1 MSILNIFKKAKK
13 SETNV
18 AETNVV
24 EPVMQSR
31 LFIHGTNNTMLEFWH
46 TMEKE
51 HEHEPAYYWEE
62 FLDWFHNQESNSFSI
77 TASDGT
83 TTGFK
88 RDLIT
93 HYYIDKKLS
102 D

>member
-1 MSILNIFKKAKK
+1 MSILNIFRKAKK

-18 AETNVV
+18 V
-24 EPVMQSR
+24 EPVMKSR
-31 LFIHGTNNTMLEFWH
+31 LTIYFTDRSSLYFWH
-46 TMEKE
+46 DAEKE

-62 FLDWFHNQESNSFSI
+62 FLDWFHNQESNSFGI
-77 TASDGT
+77 TAGDGT
-83 TTGFK
+83 TAGFK